1 MQAGAVS
8 GKPLISHV
16 SIAVSNLDESVEL
29 FQTLT
34 GHAPTLVKEVPEQQ
48 VKVAIFSS
56 DTDGEHSGGNI
67 ELVSPLSDDSPVGRF
82 IAKKGE
88 GLHHICLYVDDL
100 EEKLAEMKAAGARL
114 IDETPKIGAEG
125 DKVAFV
131 HPSSCNGVLVE
142 LQEKSR

>member
-1 MQAGAVS
+1 M
-8 GKPLISHV
+8 PLISHV
-16 SIAVSNLDESVEL
+16 SIAVSNLDESIKL

-34 GHAPTLVKEVPEQQ
+34 GLAPTLVKEVPEQQ

-56 DTDGEHSGGNI
+56 ADSELHGGGNI
-67 ELVSPLSDDSPVGRF
+67 ELVSPTSSDSPVGRF
-82 IAKKGE
+82 LAKKGE
-88 GLHHICLYVDDL
+88 GLHHVCLFVDDL
-100 EEKLAEMKAAGARL
+100 EEKLAELKAAGARL

-142 LQEKSR
+142 LQEKSK

>member
-1 MQAGAVS
+1 M
-8 GKPLISHV
+8 PLISHV
-16 SIAVSNLDESVEL
+16 SIAVSNLDESIKL

-34 GHAPTLVKEVPEQQ
+34 GQAPVLVKEVPEQQ

-56 DTDGEHSGGNI
+56 ADSGSHGGGNI
-67 ELVSPLSDDSPVGRF
+67 ELVSPTSNDSPVGRF

-88 GLHHICLYVDDL
+88 GLHHVCLYVDDL
-100 EEKLAEMKAAGARL
+100 EKKLAELKAGGARL
-114 IDETPKIGAEG
+114 IDQTPKIGAEG

-142 LQEKSR
+142 LQEKSK

>member
-1 MQAGAVS
+1 M
-8 GKPLISHV
+8 PLISHV
-16 SIAVSNLDESVEL
+16 SIAVSNLDESIKL

-34 GHAPTLVKEVPEQQ
+34 GQPPTLVKEVPEQQ

-56 DTDGEHSGGNI
+56 ADSGSLGGGNI
-67 ELVSPLSDDSPVGRF
+67 ELVSPTSNDSPVGRF

-88 GLHHICLYVDDL
+88 GLHHVCLYVDDL
-100 EEKLAEMKAAGARL
+100 EKKLAELKAGGARL